1 MAETLLHVDDNAV
14 RLRLIRARLELLG
27 YSVLTATS
35 GEEALEL
42 FETHHVDL
50 AIVDYYMPGMTGDV
64 VAIEMKRMKPDV
76 PIVIFSGTFTLP
88 EMVIAF
94 VDGFVSASDQPDAL
108 LDKISQL
115 LQSRRRERA
124 G

>member
-1 MAETLLHVDDNAV
+1 MAETLLHVDDNPV
-14 RLRLIRARLELLG
+14 RLHLMQTRLELLG
-27 YSVLTATS
+27 YEVLTATS
-35 GEEALEL
+35 GSEALEL
-42 FETHHVDL
+42 FKSRHIDL
-50 AIVDYYMPGMTGDV
+50 AIVDYYMPGMTGDIV
-64 VAIEMKRMKPDV
+64 SIEMKRIRPEV
-76 PIVIFSGTFTLP
+76 PIIIFSGTFTLP

-115 LQSRRRERA
+115 LRSKRRDLA